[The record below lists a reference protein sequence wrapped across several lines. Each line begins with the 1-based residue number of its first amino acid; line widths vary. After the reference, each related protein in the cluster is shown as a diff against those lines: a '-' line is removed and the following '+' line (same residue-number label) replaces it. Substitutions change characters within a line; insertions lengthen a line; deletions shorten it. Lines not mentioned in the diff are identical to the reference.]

1 MAYRPISLV
10 KFKPKK
16 KQATL
21 RRLLDANTPAP
32 PNLDCKP
39 ITTSDNSSEI
49 SCGKNPESE
58 VEVHDPI
65 TGYWKPTLD
74 LSLVLDMQYFPRN
87 QVPVQIAKVREKFCG
102 CCAALVS
109 YTILLADITDY
120 IIFYSTL
127 LYSSLVLS
135 NLISPTSPPLFSL

>member
-21 RRLLDANTPAP
+21 RRLLDASTPAP
-32 PNLDCKP
+32 R
-39 ITTSDNSSEI
+39 DNSSEI

-109 YTILLADITDY
+109 FTILLADITDY

-127 LYSSLVLS
+127 L
-135 NLISPTSPPLFSL
+135 